1 MPSSSKR
8 KGNPDTD
15 RDGYPGP
22 LPKGFVQ
29 KGNDEVGPKR
39 RPMTAAEQKK
49 LMEVL
54 PDDIDPD
61 ELTQAEVDALLKK
74 AK

>member
-15 RDGYPGP
+15 KDGYPGP
-22 LPKGFVQ
+22 LPKGWVR
-29 KGNDEVGPKR
+29 KGNDEVGPKTK
-39 RPMTAAEQKK
+39 PLTPAQQKK
-49 LMEVL
+49 LMDVL

-61 ELTQAEVDALLKK
+61 ELTQAEINAMLKK